1 MKSILLI
8 DGCHTT
14 AISLKEVL
22 HRYGFHVETAENSG
36 AVRNLTREAEFD
48 LIVMEFN
55 PFGSRVPIQSLGAEQ
70 LGEELGKGTALIR
83 ELRAWR
89 VTSPILVYTSLRGE
103 LYETATLD
111 AGADDYILKSDS
123 CSILLAR
130 LHAHL
135 RRRQRD
141 FGTATGED
149 RRTAV
154 GRYVIDRK
162 TRILLSGDRP
172 VQLSTNEVALL
183 ESLAANPYRIVS
195 ITETLDSVWG
205 DAVGRSQQALM
216 ALIKRLRRKME
227 KHGMPDLVETVR
239 GQGLRLSAVILPK
252 FGSCPEKP
260 KVSIQRQNSSS
271 MTNQGVEFRKS
282 VGQSA

>member
-14 AISLKEVL
+14 ATSLKEVL
-22 HRYGFHVETAENSG
+22 QRYGFHVEIAENRV
-36 AVRNLTREAEFD
+36 AVRNLSQEAEFD

-55 PFGSRVPIQSLGAEQ
+55 PFGSRLPVQSLGPEQ

-89 VTSPILVYTSLRGE
+89 VMSPILVYTSLRGE

-111 AGADDYILKSDS
+111 AGADDYILKNDS
-123 CSILLAR
+123 CSVLLAR

-141 FGTATGED
+141 LGTATGED

-154 GRYVIDRK
+154 GRYVIDRQ

-172 VQLSTNEVALL
+172 VQLSPNEVALL
-183 ESLAANPYRIVS
+183 ERLAANPYRIVS
-195 ITETLDSVWG
+195 ITEILDCVWG
-205 DAVGRSQQALM
+205 EGIGRSQQALM

-227 KHGMPDLVETVR
+227 KHGLPDPIETVR
-239 GQGLRLSAVILPK
+239 GQGLGLSAAILPT
-252 FGSCPEKP
+252 FGLNRQKP
-260 KVSIQRQNSSS
+260 KISIEAPNPTSLAS
-271 MTNQGVEFRKS
+271 QGVELKKFI
-282 VGQSA
+282 GQRV

>member
-8 DGCHTT
+8 DGCHTAAT
-14 AISLKEVL
+14 SLKEVL
-22 HRYGFHVETAENSG
+22 QRYGFHVEIAESG
-36 AVRNLTREAEFD
+36 VAVRNLTREAEFD
-48 LIVMEFN
+48 LVVMEFN
-55 PFGSRVPIQSLGAEQ
+55 PFGAQKPVLSLAPEQ

-83 ELRAWR
+83 ELRACR

-123 CSILLAR
+123 CSVLLAR

-141 FGTATGED
+141 LGTATDED

-154 GRYVIDRK
+154 GRYIIDRK

-183 ESLAANPYRIVS
+183 ERLAANPYRIVS
-195 ITETLDSVWG
+195 VTETLDSVWG
-205 DAVGRSQQALM
+205 DRVGRSQQALM

-227 KHGMPDLVETVR
+227 RQGLPDPVETVR
-239 GQGLRLSAVILPK
+239 GQGLRLSTLVFPASGTK
-252 FGSCPEKP
+252 REKSKASMKTQNP
-260 KVSIQRQNSSS
+260 ASVTGQNVELRKLIGQR
-271 MTNQGVEFRKS
+271 M
-282 VGQSA
+282 